1 MWRAALCADWRK
13 HMSAGE
19 QAVLLRGADR
29 RQAMILRRYC
39 EGLLEAPRLKR
50 EVRRNVTGMDNC
62 IEFRNGSVLEIAT
75 NDARLIRGSL
85 TYCCSHRGIHAFA
98 SKPTGPYSTR
108 QRLHCFREV
117 T

>member
-75 NDARLIRGSL
+75 NDARLIRGRSAIAVLGSEACHWRVDENSTSVGPHVQVSL
-85 TYCCSHRGIHAFA
+85 F
-98 SKPTGPYSTR
+98 
-108 QRLHCFREV
+108 
-117 T
+117 

>member
-29 RQAMILRRYC
+29 RQAMILRR
-39 EGLLEAPRLKR
+39 
-50 EVRRNVTGMDNC
+50 MDNC

-75 NDARLIRGSL
+75 NDARLIRGRSAIAVL
-85 TYCCSHRGIHAFA
+85 GSEACHWRVDENSTSV
-98 SKPTGPYSTR
+98 GPHVQVSPR
-108 QRLHCFREV
+108 
-117 T
+117 

>member
-39 EGLLEAPRLKR
+39 EGLLEAPL
-50 EVRRNVTGMDNC
+50 
-62 IEFRNGSVLEIAT
+62 AQ
-75 NDARLIRGSL
+75 ARGPAQR
-85 TYCCSHRGIHAFA
+85 HRHG
-98 SKPTGPYSTR
+98 
-108 QRLHCFREV
+108 
-117 T
+117 